1 MSEIGKIGNKIGK
14 SGIEINI
21 IRDSIIEA
29 FLFSVMKG
37 TFDADI
43 ALEYPQ
49 LKDDKIIYFDTA
61 GRSVLPASVEKG
73 GHEALKY
80 YYILK
85 PI

>member
-1 MSEIGKIGNKIGK
+1 MSEIGNRDQHHH
-14 SGIEINI
+14 I

>member
-1 MSEIGKIGNKIGK
+1 
-14 SGIEINI
+14 
-21 IRDSIIEA
+21 
-29 FLFSVMKG
+29 MKG